1 METYPNLT
9 EMGVIHPRQIEK
21 FSVSSLAYTDVLR
34 LIYKRPK
41 GSILPE
47 SKTFKFPRVQKRVTV
62 EGKPGRAEDVM
73 ESNPAFLAVLAELR
87 DITDSKRKKENT
99 ASAIIEEL
107 RLLEEDI
114 AMRSDYIRQLA
125 NSIKKE

>member
-9 EMGVIHPRQIEK
+9 EMGVIHPQQIQK

-34 LIYKRPK
+34 VIYRRPK

-47 SKTFKFPRVQKRVTV
+47 SKTFKFPRIQKKVTR
-62 EGKPGRAEDVM
+62 EGAPGGTEDVM
-73 ESNPAFLAVLAELR
+73 ASNPAFLAVLEELR
-87 DITDSKRKKENT
+87 EITDAKNRKENT
-99 ASAIIEEL
+99 AAAIIEEL

-114 AMRSDYIRQLA
+114 AMRSDYIKQLA
-125 NSIKKE
+125 SSIKEA